1 MQVPLRPL
9 EAASWASSVVPGAR
23 YDLSSS
29 TGPGTRGSL
38 GAALPRTPDETGED
52 ETAASWDEAEASL
65 VHAIASRYGVDP
77 IQVALTPGAG
87 QAIVHALIAMLR
99 PGDHVVVERPTYE
112 PLHRVP
118 EMLGASVAR
127 IDRRIE
133 DDWQLLP
140 ERLAKV
146 LTPRTRAVVLTN
158 LHSPSGVAC
167 SPRTIA
173 EIAGLA
179 ARVGATVLVDEVLL
193 DHAFDLGPAAACR
206 PACLVADNAI
216 CFSSTSKG
224 LGLPE
229 LRVGWLVSRDPDAA
243 RGLRI
248 AADYLHRRLPPA
260 TMRLA
265 AHALRDPDDFRI
277 RTARLAGAG
286 RRVVERWVQGEPR
299 VEWIPPHAG
308 LHTLVRL
315 PVGVSDLAFAA
326 HLRARYET
334 QVIPGSVLEAPQ
346 CVRLGF
352 AAPSSTL
359 EQGLANFSAALDD
372 LLGGSTLAGPGLAPD
387 RPLLGVV
394 PLRDDDDPGA
404 A

>member
-1 MQVPLRPL
+1 MRAIVQVPLRPL

-23 YDLSSS
+23 YDLS
-29 TGPGTRGSL
+29 R
-38 GAALPRTPDETGED
+38 RTLDDDGEQ
-52 ETAASWDEAEASL
+52 TLATWDEAQAAL
-65 VHAIASRYGVDP
+65 VQTLATRYGVDP

-118 EMLGASVAR
+118 EMLGASVSR

-133 DDWQLLP
+133 DGWQLVP

-167 SPRTIA
+167 SARTLL
-173 EIAGLA
+173 EIASLA
-179 ARVGATVLVDEVLL
+179 ARVGAMVLVDEVQL
-193 DHAFDLGPAAACR
+193 DYAFDIDPAAACR

-216 CFSSTSKG
+216 SFSSTSKG
-224 LGLPE
+224 LGMPE

-248 AADYLHRRLPPA
+248 AADYLHTRMPA
-260 TMRLA
+260 ATARVA
-265 AHALRDPDDFRI
+265 THALRHPDAFTTRA
-277 RTARLAGAG
+277 TSLAAGG
-286 RRVVERWVQGEPR
+286 RRVLERWALGEPR
-299 VEWIPPHAG
+299 IEWVAPRAG

-315 PVGVSDLAFAA
+315 PAGVSDLNFAA
-326 HLRARYET
+326 HLRGRYET
-334 QVIPGSVLEAPQ
+334 QVIPGSVFEAPH
-346 CVRLGF
+346 CVRLSF
-352 AAPSSTL
+352 AATPPVL

-372 LLGGSTLAGPGLAPD
+372 LLGNPNGGGAPERLPAHPGHLGHLAH
-387 RPLLGVV
+387 LGIV
-394 PLRDDDDPGA
+394 RDDGDDPDA